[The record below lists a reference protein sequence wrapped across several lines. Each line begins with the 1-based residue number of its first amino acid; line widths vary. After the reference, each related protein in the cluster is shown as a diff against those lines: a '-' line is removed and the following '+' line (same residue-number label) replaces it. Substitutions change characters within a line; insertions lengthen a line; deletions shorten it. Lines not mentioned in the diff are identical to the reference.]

1 MGNSAILGSLNNP
14 RVQLAILI
22 ALNLIWTP
30 VNFAITVASDYA
42 SPTAIAVLRWIPLT
56 LFIWSGLQFAPI
68 RRILQVSFPDQR
80 GKWVCGLSGFLLAGP
95 SHLIYY
101 FALQQTNSVD
111 TTIINTTGPF
121 WISIGA
127 VALLR
132 ERISYRL
139 WFAIL
144 LGVLGAYVVAIGFQ
158 APQLDSSRMSGN
170 LLYLL
175 GSLMESLSFVVVTR
189 VVRKSSGVGAFSFE
203 LIGISLAMLVFP
215 LIFRSAMPFELTKF
229 GPGLIGPLAYLIF
242 GAGLIAWGVW
252 YILAERAPVSFMIV
266 TLGVQAPAA
275 ALLGWMLSRAPIET
289 HTIAGTA
296 LIIMALAI
304 SAGNRKNSGEELP
317 IPPVEPS

>member
-1 MGNSAILGSLNNP
+1 MSNP

-30 VNFAITVASDYA
+30 VNFAITAASEFA
-42 SPTAIAVLRWIPLT
+42 TPTAIAVLRWIPLT
-56 LFIWSGLQFAPI
+56 AFIWAGLQFASV
-68 RRILQVSFPDQR
+68 RRVLQVVFPDKKGR
-80 GKWVCGLSGFLLAGP
+80 WVCLLSGFLLAGP

-132 ERISYRL
+132 EQISFRL
-139 WFAIL
+139 WVAIL
-144 LGVLGAYVVAIGFQ
+144 LGIVGAYGVAIGFQ
-158 APQLDSSRMSGN
+158 APALDSSRMTGN

-189 VVRKSSGVGAFSFE
+189 IVRRSSGVGAFSYE
-203 LIGISLAMLVFP
+203 LIGISLAMIIVP
-215 LIFRSAMPFELTKF
+215 LIFRSAMPFEVRQF
-229 GPGLIGPLAYLIF
+229 GPGFLGPLAFLIF

-252 YILAERAPVSFMIV
+252 YIIAERAPVSYMIV
-266 TLGVQAPAA
+266 TLGIQAPAA
-275 ALLGWMLSRAPIET
+275 ALLGYMLTRAPIET
-289 HTIAGTA
+289 HTVAGTA
-296 LIIMALAI
+296 LIILALVI
-304 SAGNRKNSGEELP
+304 SAVNRKNSGEELP

>member
-1 MGNSAILGSLNNP
+1 MSNP

-30 VNFAITVASDYA
+30 VNFAITAASEFA
-42 SPTAIAVLRWIPLT
+42 TPTAIAVLRWIPLT
-56 LFIWSGLQFAPI
+56 VFIWAGLQFPSV
-68 RRILQVSFPDQR
+68 RRVLQVVFPDKR
-80 GKWVCGLSGFLLAGP
+80 GRWVCLLSGFLLAGP

-132 ERISYRL
+132 EQISFRL
-139 WFAIL
+139 WVAIL
-144 LGVLGAYVVAIGFQ
+144 LGIVGAYVVAIGFQ
-158 APQLDSSRMSGN
+158 APALDSSRMTGN

-189 VVRKSSGVGAFSFE
+189 IVRRSSGVGAFSYE
-203 LIGISLAMLVFP
+203 LLGISLAMIVVP
-215 LIFRSAMPFELTKF
+215 LIFRSAMPFEVREF
-229 GPGLIGPLAYLIF
+229 GPGLLGPLAFLIF

-252 YILAERAPVSFMIV
+252 YIIAEQAPVSYMIV
-266 TLGVQAPAA
+266 TLGIQAPAA
-275 ALLGWMLSRAPIET
+275 ALLGYLLTRAPIET
-289 HTIAGTA
+289 HTVAGTA
-296 LIIMALAI
+296 LIILALVI
-304 SAGNRKNSGEELP
+304 SAANRKNSGEELP

>member
-1 MGNSAILGSLNNP
+1 MSNP

-30 VNFAITVASDYA
+30 VNFAITAASEFA

-56 LFIWSGLQFAPI
+56 AFIWAGLQFPAV
-68 RRILQVSFPDQR
+68 RRVLQVVFPDKNGR
-80 GKWVCGLSGFLLAGP
+80 WVCLLSGFLLAGP

-132 ERISYRL
+132 EQISLRL
-139 WFAIL
+139 WVAIL
-144 LGVLGAYVVAIGFQ
+144 LGIVGAYGVAIGFQ
-158 APQLDSSRMSGN
+158 APALDSSRMSGN

-189 VVRKSSGVGAFSFE
+189 IVRRSSGVGAFSYE
-203 LIGISLAMLVFP
+203 LLGISLAMVVVP
-215 LIFRSAMPFELTKF
+215 LLFRAAMPFEVREIGLGF
-229 GPGLIGPLAYLIF
+229 LGPVAFLIF

-252 YILAERAPVSFMIV
+252 YIIAEKAPVSYMIV
-266 TLGVQAPAA
+266 TLGIQAPAA
-275 ALLGWMLSRAPIET
+275 ALLGYLLTRAPIET
-289 HTIAGTA
+289 HTVAGTA
-296 LIIMALAI
+296 LIILALVI
-304 SAGNRKNSGEELP
+304 SATTRKNSGEELP

>member
-1 MGNSAILGSLNNP
+1 MSNP

-30 VNFAITVASDYA
+30 VNFAITAASEFA
-42 SPTAIAVLRWIPLT
+42 SPTAIAVLRWLPLT
-56 LFIWSGLQFAPI
+56 AFIWAGLRFSSV
-68 RRILQVSFPDQR
+68 RRVLQVVFPDKKGR
-80 GKWVCGLSGFLLAGP
+80 WVCLLSGFLLAGP

-132 ERISYRL
+132 EQISLRL
-139 WFAIL
+139 WVAIL
-144 LGVLGAYVVAIGFQ
+144 LGIFGAYIVAIGFQ
-158 APQLDSSRMSGN
+158 APALDSSRMTGN

-189 VVRKSSGVGAFSFE
+189 IVRRSSGVGAFSYE
-203 LIGISLAMLVFP
+203 LLGISLAMIVVP
-215 LIFRSAMPFELTKF
+215 LTFRSAMPIEVREF
-229 GPGLIGPLAYLIF
+229 GPGFLGPLAFLIF

-252 YILAERAPVSFMIV
+252 YIIAEKAPVSYMIV
-266 TLGVQAPAA
+266 TLGIQAPAA
-275 ALLGWMLSRAPIET
+275 ALLGYLLTRAPIET
-289 HTIAGTA
+289 HTVAGTA
-296 LIIMALAI
+296 LIILALVI
-304 SAGNRKNSGEELP
+304 SAVNRKNSGEELP